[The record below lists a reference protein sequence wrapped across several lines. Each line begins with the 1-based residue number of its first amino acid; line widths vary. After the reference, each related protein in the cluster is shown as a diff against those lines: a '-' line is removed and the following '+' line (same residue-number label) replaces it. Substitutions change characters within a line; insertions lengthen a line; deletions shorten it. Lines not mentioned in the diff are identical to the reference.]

1 MARLDQDTKMSAL
14 QSAST
19 SIAPSPA
26 HRAREVSSGLH
37 ESTPLRFVRR
47 LAAHPRMTAGA
58 TIIIVVSALALFAP
72 WIVQRPPEV
81 QNVAYRLAPPSS
93 EYWLGGD
100 SFGRDIFSRLL
111 YAGRVSLSVGLLSMI
126 ITVVIGVLVG
136 ALAGYYG
143 GWIDRILMR
152 LTEIVLVIPTFF
164 LLILTVATFG
174 RSIPLLIL
182 IIGVTSWPINARVVR
197 GEIIKLRK
205 YDFVVASR
213 VVGGKDSWI
222 VIRHLLPHL
231 IPIVIASATIRVA
244 NNILIES
251 GLSFLGLGVQP
262 PTPTWGNMI
271 TEGTSFMRQAWW
283 LVGIPGATIFVVVLA
298 FNLFGEGLRDFLD
311 PRTRGRT
318 R

>member
-1 MARLDQDTKMSAL
+1 
-14 QSAST
+14 
-19 SIAPSPA
+19 
-26 HRAREVSSGLH
+26 
-37 ESTPLRFVRR
+37 
-47 LAAHPRMTAGA
+47 MTVGA

-72 WIVQRPPEV
+72 WIVQHPPDA
-81 QNVAYRLAPPSS
+81 QNPVYRLAPPSS
-93 EYWLGGD
+93 DYWLGGD
-100 SFGRDIFSRLL
+100 SFGRDTFSRIL
-111 YAGRVSLSVGLLSMI
+111 YAGRVSLSVGLLSMV

-136 ALAGYYG
+136 AMAGYYG
-143 GWIDRILMR
+143 GWTDRILMR
-152 LTEIVLVIPTFF
+152 LTDIVLVIPTFF
-164 LLILTVATFG
+164 LLILTIATFG

-182 IIGVTSWPINARVVR
+182 IIGITSWPINARVVR
-197 GEIIKLRK
+197 AEIMKLRK
-205 YDFVVASR
+205 HDFVLASR
-213 VVGGKDSWI
+213 LIGAADSWI

-271 TEGTSFMRQAWW
+271 AEGADFMRQAWW
-283 LVGIPGATIFVVVLA
+283 LVAIPGAAIFVVVLG

-318 R
+318 

>member
-1 MARLDQDTKMSAL
+1 MRAL
-14 QSAST
+14 QSASS
-19 SIAPSPA
+19 SIAPSSA
-26 HRAREVSSGLH
+26 HRATGSR
-37 ESTPLRFVRR
+37 ESTSLRFLRR
-47 LAAHPRMTAGA
+47 LAAHPRMTLGA
-58 TIIIVVSALALFAP
+58 TIILVVSALALFAP
-72 WIVQRPPEV
+72 WIVERPPDV
-81 QNVAYRLAPPSS
+81 QNVTYRLAPPSS

-100 SFGRDIFSRLL
+100 AFGRDIFSRLL
-111 YAGRVSLSVGLLSMI
+111 YAGRVSLSVGLLSMV

-143 GWIDRILMR
+143 GWLDRILMR

-182 IIGVTSWPINARVVR
+182 IIGLTSWPINARVVR
-197 GEIIKLRK
+197 AEIMRLRK
-205 YDFVVASR
+205 HDFVLASR
-213 VVGGKDSWI
+213 LVGGRDSWVI
-222 VIRHLLPHL
+222 VRHLLPHL

-271 TEGTSFMRQAWW
+271 SEGADFMRQAWW
-283 LVGIPGATIFVVVLA
+283 LVAIPGATIFVVVLA

-311 PRTRGRT
+311 PRTRR
-318 R
+318 RV